1 MDIEQKMELCLKLLE
16 ITAKSRFAIMK
27 DIWNLQVRTRPL
39 GHNQY
44 RDIISDAITKLRQ
57 EIFDAL
63 ISDAALSSDE
73 FVNEIAVCHDL
84 PLVKKN
90 IAVLAM
96 TGLSDECIA
105 AMNCVSL
112 GYVKM
117 VKRTLRDDFPEIFAE
132 M

>member
-1 MDIEQKMELCLKLLE
+1 MDTEKKTELCLKLLE
-16 ITAKSRFAIMK
+16 ITAESRFAIMK

-57 EIFDAL
+57 EIFNIL
-63 ISDAALSSDE
+63 LSDQTLSSDE
-73 FVNEIAVCHDL
+73 FVNEIAACCDL
-84 PLVKKN
+84 PLIKKN

-96 TGLSDECIA
+96 TGLSNECIA

-112 GYVKM
+112 GYARM
-117 VKRTLRDDFPEIFAE
+117 VTRTLRDDFPEIFAE

>member
-16 ITAKSRFAIMK
+16 ITAESRYAIMK

-44 RDIISDAITKLRQ
+44 RDTISDAITKLRQ
-57 EIFDAL
+57 EIFNTL
-63 ISDAALSSDE
+63 LSDAAVSSDG
-73 FVNEIAVCHDL
+73 FVKEVAACCDL
-84 PLVKKN
+84 PMIKKN

-96 TGLSDECIA
+96 TGLSNECIA

-112 GYVKM
+112 GYVRM
-117 VKRTLRDDFPEIFAE
+117 VIRTLRDDFPEIFTE

>member
-1 MDIEQKMELCLKLLE
+1 MDTEQKTELCLKLLE
-16 ITAKSRFAIMK
+16 ITAESRFAIMK

-57 EIFDAL
+57 EIFNIL
-63 ISDAALSSDE
+63 LSDPTLSSDE
-73 FVNEIAVCHDL
+73 IVNEIAACCDL
-84 PLVKKN
+84 PLIKKN

-96 TGLSDECIA
+96 TGLSNECIA

-112 GYVKM
+112 GYARM
-117 VKRTLRDDFPEIFAE
+117 VIRTLRDDFPEIFAE

>member
-16 ITAKSRFAIMK
+16 ITAESRFAIMK

-44 RDIISDAITKLRQ
+44 REVISDALAKLRQ
-57 EIFDAL
+57 EIFNTLLSAPT
-63 ISDAALSSDE
+63 LSSDE
-73 FVNEIAVCHDL
+73 FVNEIAACHGL

-90 IAVLAM
+90 IVILYMA
-96 TGLSDECIA
+96 GLSNECIA

-117 VKRTLRDDFPEIFAE
+117 VTRTLGNDFPEIFTE

>member
-16 ITAKSRFAIMK
+16 ITAESRFAIMK

-44 RDIISDAITKLRQ
+44 RDTISDAITKLRL
-57 EIFDAL
+57 EIFNSLLSAPK
-63 ISDAALSSDE
+63 LSSDE
-73 FVNEIAVCHDL
+73 FVNEIAACCDL
-84 PLVKKN
+84 PLIKKN

-96 TGLSDECIA
+96 TGLSNECIA

-117 VKRTLRDDFPEIFAE
+117 VTRTLRDDFPEIFAE

>member
-1 MDIEQKMELCLKLLE
+1 MDTEQKTELCLKLLE
-16 ITAKSRFAIMK
+16 ITAESRFAIMK

-44 RDIISDAITKLRQ
+44 RDTISDAITKLRQ
-57 EIFDAL
+57 EIFNIL
-63 ISDAALSSDE
+63 LSDPTLSSDE
-73 FVNEIAVCHDL
+73 IVNEIAACCDL
-84 PLVKKN
+84 PLIKKN

-96 TGLSDECIA
+96 TGLSNECIA

-117 VKRTLRDDFPEIFAE
+117 VTRTLRDDFPEIFAE

>member
-1 MDIEQKMELCLKLLE
+1 MDTEQKMELCLKLLE
-16 ITAKSRFAIMK
+16 ITAESRFAIMK

-44 RDIISDAITKLRQ
+44 REVISEAITKLRQ
-57 EIFDAL
+57 EIFNIL
-63 ISDAALSSDE
+63 LSDPTLSSDE
-73 FVNEIAVCHDL
+73 IVNEIAACCDL
-84 PLVKKN
+84 PLIKKN

-96 TGLSDECIA
+96 TGLSNECIA

-112 GYVKM
+112 GYARM
-117 VKRTLRDDFPEIFAE
+117 VIRTLRDDFPEIFAE

>member
-16 ITAKSRFAIMK
+16 ITAESRFAIMK
-27 DIWNLQVRTRPL
+27 DIWNLQVRTRPF

-44 RDIISDAITKLRQ
+44 RDTISDAITKLRQ
-57 EIFDAL
+57 EIFNIL
-63 ISDAALSSDE
+63 LSDPTLSSDE
-73 FVNEIAVCHDL
+73 FINEIAVCCDL
-84 PLVKKN
+84 PMIKKN

-96 TGLSDECIA
+96 TGLSNECIA

-112 GYVKM
+112 GYVRI

>member
-1 MDIEQKMELCLKLLE
+1 MDTEQKMELCLKLLE
-16 ITAKSRFAIMK
+16 ITAESRFAIMK

-44 RDIISDAITKLRQ
+44 REVISEALAKMRQ

-63 ISDAALSSDE
+63 ISDTAVSSDE
-73 FVNEIAVCHDL
+73 FVNEIAACCDL
-84 PLVKKN
+84 PLIKKN

-96 TGLSDECIA
+96 TGLSNECIA

-112 GYVKM
+112 GYARM
-117 VKRTLRDDFPEIFAE
+117 VIRTLRDDFPEIFAE

>member
-1 MDIEQKMELCLKLLE
+1 MNTEQKMELCLKLLK
-16 ITAKSRFAIMK
+16 ITAESRFAIMK
-27 DIWNLQVRTRPL
+27 DIWNLQVRTRLL

-44 RDIISDAITKLRQ
+44 REVISDALTKLRQ
-57 EIFDAL
+57 EIFDTL
-63 ISDAALSSDE
+63 LSDPTLSSDG
-73 FVNEIAVCHDL
+73 FVNEIAVCCDL
-84 PLVKKN
+84 PLIKKN

-117 VKRTLRDDFPEIFAE
+117 VIRTLRDDFPEIFAE

>member
-1 MDIEQKMELCLKLLE
+1 MNTEQKMELCLKLLE
-16 ITAKSRFAIMK
+16 ITTESRFAIMK

-57 EIFDAL
+57 EIFNIL
-63 ISDAALSSDE
+63 LSDPTLSSDE
-73 FVNEIAVCHDL
+73 FVNEIAACCDL
-84 PLVKKN
+84 PLIKKN
-90 IAVLAM
+90 IVILYM
-96 TGLSDECIA
+96 TGLSYECIA

-112 GYVKM
+112 GYARM
-117 VKRTLRDDFPEIFAE
+117 VIRTLRDDFPEIFAE

>member
-1 MDIEQKMELCLKLLE
+1 MDTEQKTELCLKLLE
-16 ITAKSRFAIMK
+16 ITAESRFAIMK

-57 EIFDAL
+57 EIFNIL
-63 ISDAALSSDE
+63 LSDPTLSSDE
-73 FVNEIAVCHDL
+73 FVNEIAACCDL
-84 PLVKKN
+84 PLIKKN

-96 TGLSDECIA
+96 TGLSNECIA

-112 GYVKM
+112 GYAKM
-117 VKRTLRDDFPEIFAE
+117 VIRTLRDDFPEIFAE
-132 M
+132 I

>member
-1 MDIEQKMELCLKLLE
+1 MDTEQKTELCLKLLE
-16 ITAKSRFAIMK
+16 ITAESRFAIMK

-57 EIFDAL
+57 EIFNIL
-63 ISDAALSSDE
+63 LSDPTLSSDE
-73 FVNEIAVCHDL
+73 FVNEIAACCDL
-84 PLVKKN
+84 PLIKKN

-96 TGLSDECIA
+96 TGLSNECIA

-112 GYVKM
+112 GYARM
-117 VKRTLRDDFPEIFAE
+117 VIRTLRNDIPEIFTE

>member
-1 MDIEQKMELCLKLLE
+1 MELCLKLLE
-16 ITAKSRFAIMK
+16 ITAESRFAIMK

-57 EIFDAL
+57 EIFNTL
-63 ISDAALSSDE
+63 LSDPTLSSDG
-73 FVNEIAVCHDL
+73 FVKEIEACCDL
-84 PLVKKN
+84 PLIKKN
-90 IAVLAM
+90 IAVLST

-112 GYVKM
+112 GYARM
-117 VKRTLRDDFPEIFAE
+117 VIRTLRDDFPEIFTE

>member
-1 MDIEQKMELCLKLLE
+1 MDTEQKTELCLKLLE
-16 ITAKSRFAIMK
+16 ITAESRFAIMK

-57 EIFDAL
+57 EIFNIL
-63 ISDAALSSDE
+63 LSDPTLSSDE
-73 FVNEIAVCHDL
+73 FVNEIAACCDL
-84 PLVKKN
+84 PLIKKN

-96 TGLSDECIA
+96 TGLSNECIA

-117 VKRTLRDDFPEIFAE
+117 VTRTLRDDFPEIFAE

>member
-16 ITAKSRFAIMK
+16 ITAESRFAIMK
-27 DIWNLQVRTRPL
+27 DIWNLQVRTRPF

-44 RDIISDAITKLRQ
+44 RDTISDAITKLRQ
-57 EIFDAL
+57 EIFNILLSAPT
-63 ISDAALSSDE
+63 LSSDG
-73 FVNEIAVCHDL
+73 FVKEVAAYCDL
-84 PLVKKN
+84 PMIKKN
-90 IAVLAM
+90 IVILYM
-96 TGLSDECIA
+96 TGLSYECIA

-117 VKRTLRDDFPEIFAE
+117 VTRTLRDDFPEIFAE

>member
-16 ITAKSRFAIMK
+16 ITAESRFAIMK

-57 EIFDAL
+57 EIFNIL
-63 ISDAALSSDE
+63 LSDPTLSSDG
-73 FVNEIAVCHDL
+73 FVKEVAAYCDL
-84 PLVKKN
+84 PMIKKN
-90 IAVLAM
+90 IVILYM
-96 TGLSDECIA
+96 TGLSYECIA

-112 GYVKM
+112 GYARM
-117 VKRTLRDDFPEIFAE
+117 VIRTLRDDFPEIFAE

>member
-1 MDIEQKMELCLKLLE
+1 MDTEQKTELCLKLLE
-16 ITAKSRFAIMK
+16 ITAESRFGIMK

-57 EIFDAL
+57 EIFNIL
-63 ISDAALSSDE
+63 LSDPTLSSDE
-73 FVNEIAVCHDL
+73 FVNEIAACCDL
-84 PLVKKN
+84 PLIKKN

-96 TGLSDECIA
+96 TGLCNECIA

-112 GYVKM
+112 GYARM
-117 VKRTLRDDFPEIFAE
+117 VIRTLRDDFPEIFAE

>member
-16 ITAKSRFAIMK
+16 ITAESRFAIMK
-27 DIWNLQVRTRPL
+27 DIWNLQVRTRPF

-44 RDIISDAITKLRQ
+44 RDTISDAITKLRQ
-57 EIFDAL
+57 EIFNTL
-63 ISDAALSSDE
+63 LSDPTLSSDG
-73 FVNEIAVCHDL
+73 FVKEVAVCCDL
-84 PLVKKN
+84 PMIKKN
-90 IAVLAM
+90 IAILSM

-117 VKRTLRDDFPEIFAE
+117 VTRTLRDDFPEIFTE

>member
-1 MDIEQKMELCLKLLE
+1 MDTEQKTELCLKLLE
-16 ITAKSRFAIMK
+16 ITAESRFAIMK

-57 EIFDAL
+57 EIFNIL
-63 ISDAALSSDE
+63 LSDPTLSSDE
-73 FVNEIAVCHDL
+73 IVNEIAACCDL
-84 PLVKKN
+84 PLIKKN

-96 TGLSDECIA
+96 TGLSNECIA

-117 VKRTLRDDFPEIFAE
+117 VTRTLRDDFPEIFAE

>member
-1 MDIEQKMELCLKLLE
+1 MDTEQKTELCLKLLE
-16 ITAKSRFAIMK
+16 ITAESRFAIMK

-57 EIFDAL
+57 EIFNL
-63 ISDAALSSDE
+63 LLSNQTLSSDE
-73 FVNEIAVCHDL
+73 FVNEIAACCDL
-84 PLVKKN
+84 PLIKKN

-96 TGLSDECIA
+96 TGLSNECIA

-112 GYVKM
+112 GYARM
-117 VKRTLRDDFPEIFAE
+117 VIRTLREDFPEIFAE

>member
-16 ITAKSRFAIMK
+16 ITAKSRFTIMK

-44 RDIISDAITKLRQ
+44 RDIISDAITKLRL
-57 EIFDAL
+57 EIFNSLLSAPT
-63 ISDAALSSDE
+63 LSSDE
-73 FVNEIAVCHDL
+73 FVNEIAACHGL

-90 IAVLAM
+90 IAVLSM

-117 VKRTLRDDFPEIFAE
+117 ATRTLRDDFPEIFAE

>member
-1 MDIEQKMELCLKLLE
+1 MDTEQKTELCLKLLE
-16 ITAKSRFAIMK
+16 ITAESRFAIMK

-57 EIFDAL
+57 EIFNIL
-63 ISDAALSSDE
+63 LSNQTLSSDE
-73 FVNEIAVCHDL
+73 FVNEIAACCDL
-84 PLVKKN
+84 PLIKKN

-96 TGLSDECIA
+96 TGLSNECIA

-112 GYVKM
+112 GYARM
-117 VKRTLRDDFPEIFAE
+117 VTRTLRDDFPEIFAE

>member
-1 MDIEQKMELCLKLLE
+1 MDTEQKTELCLKLLE
-16 ITAKSRFAIMK
+16 ITAESRFAIMK

-57 EIFDAL
+57 EIFNIL
-63 ISDAALSSDE
+63 LSDPTLSSDE
-73 FVNEIAVCHDL
+73 FVNEIAACCDL
-84 PLVKKN
+84 PLIKKN

-96 TGLSDECIA
+96 TGLNNECIA

-112 GYVKM
+112 GYARM
-117 VKRTLRDDFPEIFAE
+117 VTRTLRDDFPEIFAE

>member
-16 ITAKSRFAIMK
+16 ITAESRFAIMK

-44 RDIISDAITKLRQ
+44 RDTISDAITKLRQ
-57 EIFDAL
+57 EIFNTL
-63 ISDAALSSDE
+63 LSDPTLSSDG
-73 FVNEIAVCHDL
+73 FVKEVAAYCDL
-84 PLVKKN
+84 PMIKKN
-90 IAVLAM
+90 IVILYM
-96 TGLSDECIA
+96 TGLSNECIA

-117 VKRTLRDDFPEIFAE
+117 VTRTLRDDFPEIFAE

>member
-1 MDIEQKMELCLKLLE
+1 MDTEQKTELCLKLLE
-16 ITAKSRFAIMK
+16 ITAESRFAIMK

-57 EIFDAL
+57 EIFNIL
-63 ISDAALSSDE
+63 LSDPTLSSDE
-73 FVNEIAVCHDL
+73 IVNEIAACCDL
-84 PLVKKN
+84 PLIKKN
-90 IAVLAM
+90 IAVLAI
-96 TGLSDECIA
+96 TGLSNECIA

-117 VKRTLRDDFPEIFAE
+117 VTRTLRDDFPEIFAE

>member
-1 MDIEQKMELCLKLLE
+1 MKTEQKTELYRKLLE
-16 ITAKSRFAIMK
+16 VTAESRFAIMK
-27 DIWNLQVRTRPL
+27 DIWNLQVRTRLL

-44 RDIISDAITKLRQ
+44 REVISDALTKLRQ
-57 EIFDAL
+57 EIFDTL
-63 ISDAALSSDE
+63 LSDPTLSSDG
-73 FVNEIAVCHDL
+73 FVKEVAVCCDL
-84 PLVKKN
+84 PMIKKN
-90 IAVLAM
+90 IAILSM

-117 VKRTLRDDFPEIFAE
+117 VTRTLRDDFPEIFAE

>member
-16 ITAKSRFAIMK
+16 ITAKSRFTIMK

-57 EIFDAL
+57 EIFNSL
-63 ISDAALSSDE
+63 LSDPTLSSDE

-96 TGLSDECIA
+96 TGLSNECIA

-117 VKRTLRDDFPEIFAE
+117 ATRTLRDDFPEIFAE

>member
-1 MDIEQKMELCLKLLE
+1 MNTEQKMELCLKLLE
-16 ITAKSRFAIMK
+16 ITTESRFAIMK

-57 EIFDAL
+57 EIFNIL
-63 ISDAALSSDE
+63 LSDPTLSSDE
-73 FVNEIAVCHDL
+73 FVNEIAACCDL
-84 PLVKKN
+84 PLIKKN

-96 TGLSDECIA
+96 TGLSNECIA

-117 VKRTLRDDFPEIFAE
+117 VTRTLRDDFPKIFAE

>member
-16 ITAKSRFAIMK
+16 ITAKSRFTIMK

-44 RDIISDAITKLRQ
+44 RDIISDAITKLRL
-57 EIFDAL
+57 EIFNSLLSAPT
-63 ISDAALSSDE
+63 LSSDE
-73 FVNEIAVCHDL
+73 FVNEIAACHGL

-96 TGLSDECIA
+96 TGLSNESIA

-117 VKRTLRDDFPEIFAE
+117 VTRTLRDDFPEIFAE

>member
-1 MDIEQKMELCLKLLE
+1 MDTEQKTELCLKLLE
-16 ITAKSRFAIMK
+16 ITAESRFAIMK
-27 DIWNLQVRTRPL
+27 DIWNLQIRTRPL

-57 EIFDAL
+57 EIFNIL
-63 ISDAALSSDE
+63 LSDPTLSSDE
-73 FVNEIAVCHDL
+73 FVNEIAACCDL
-84 PLVKKN
+84 PLIKKN

-96 TGLSDECIA
+96 TGLSNECIA

-112 GYVKM
+112 GYARM
-117 VKRTLRDDFPEIFAE
+117 VTRTLRDDFPEIFAE

>member
-16 ITAKSRFAIMK
+16 ITAESRFAIMK
-27 DIWNLQVRTRPL
+27 DIWNLQVRTRRL
-39 GHNQY
+39 SHNQY
-44 RDIISDAITKLRQ
+44 REVISEALAKMRQ

-63 ISDAALSSDE
+63 ISDTAVSSDG
-73 FVNEIAVCHDL
+73 FVQEVAACCDL
-84 PLVKKN
+84 PMIKKN
-90 IAVLAM
+90 IAALAM

>member
-16 ITAKSRFAIMK
+16 ITAESRYAIMK

-57 EIFDAL
+57 EIFNIL
-63 ISDAALSSDE
+63 LSDPTLSSDG
-73 FVNEIAVCHDL
+73 FVKEVAAYCDL
-84 PLVKKN
+84 PMIKKN
-90 IAVLAM
+90 IVILYM
-96 TGLSDECIA
+96 TGLSYECIA

-112 GYVKM
+112 GYARM
-117 VKRTLRDDFPEIFAE
+117 VIRTLRDDFPEIFAE

>member
-1 MDIEQKMELCLKLLE
+1 MNTEQKMELCLKLLE
-16 ITAKSRFAIMK
+16 ITTESRFAIMK

-57 EIFDAL
+57 EIFNIL
-63 ISDAALSSDE
+63 LSDPTLSSDE
-73 FVNEIAVCHDL
+73 FVNEIAACCDL
-84 PLVKKN
+84 PLIKKN

-96 TGLSDECIA
+96 TGLSNECIA

-117 VKRTLRDDFPEIFAE
+117 VTRTLRDDFPEIFAE

>member
-1 MDIEQKMELCLKLLE
+1 MDTEQKTELCLKLLE
-16 ITAKSRFAIMK
+16 ITAESRFAIMK

-57 EIFDAL
+57 EIFNIL
-63 ISDAALSSDE
+63 LSNQTLSSDE
-73 FVNEIAVCHDL
+73 FVNEIAACCDL
-84 PLVKKN
+84 PLIKKN

-96 TGLSDECIA
+96 TGLSNECIA

-117 VKRTLRDDFPEIFAE
+117 VTRTLRDDFPEIFVE

>member
-16 ITAKSRFAIMK
+16 ITAESRFAIMK
-27 DIWNLQVRTRPL
+27 EIWNLQVRTRPL

-44 RDIISDAITKLRQ
+44 RDIISDAITKLRL
-57 EIFDAL
+57 EIFNSLLSAPT
-63 ISDAALSSDE
+63 LSSDE
-73 FVNEIAVCHDL
+73 FVNEIAACCDL
-84 PLVKKN
+84 PMIKKN

-96 TGLSDECIA
+96 TGLSNECIA

-112 GYVKM
+112 GYVRM
-117 VKRTLRDDFPEIFAE
+117 VIRTIRNDFPEIFAE

>member
-16 ITAKSRFAIMK
+16 ITAESRFAIMK
-27 DIWNLQVRTRPL
+27 DIWNLQVRTRRL
-39 GHNQY
+39 SHNQY
-44 RDIISDAITKLRQ
+44 REVISEALAKMRQ

-63 ISDAALSSDE
+63 ISDTAVSSDG
-73 FVNEIAVCHDL
+73 FVQEVAACCDL
-84 PLVKKN
+84 PMIKKN
-90 IAVLAM
+90 IAALAM

-117 VKRTLRDDFPEIFAE
+117 VTRTLRDDFPEIFAE

>member
-1 MDIEQKMELCLKLLE
+1 MDTEQKTELCLKLLE
-16 ITAKSRFAIMK
+16 ITAESRFAIMK

-57 EIFDAL
+57 EIFNIL
-63 ISDAALSSDE
+63 LSDPTLSSDE
-73 FVNEIAVCHDL
+73 IVNEIAACCDL
-84 PLVKKN
+84 PLIKKN

-96 TGLSDECIA
+96 TGLSNECIA
-105 AMNCVSL
+105 AMNCVSM

-117 VKRTLRDDFPEIFAE
+117 VTRTLRDDFPEIFAE